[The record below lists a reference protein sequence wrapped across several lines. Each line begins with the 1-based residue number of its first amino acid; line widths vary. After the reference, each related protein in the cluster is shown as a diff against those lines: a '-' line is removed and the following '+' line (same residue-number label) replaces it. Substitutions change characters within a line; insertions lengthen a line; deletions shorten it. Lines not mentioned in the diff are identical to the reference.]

1 MVSLLWRGIYSS
13 VLSIIDG
20 PCPTQ
25 WRSFNKSCYKLVVNY
40 TDIKEC
46 RKECFKEGADLASIH
61 LQEENKM
68 IVSAGGQPCLD
79 SGEHHGGGGEV
90 QVAGLV
96 ALGLHYLGP
105 G

>member
-1 MVSLLWRGIYSS
+1 MVWYIFLC
-13 VLSIIDG
+13 IDG
-20 PCPTQ
+20 PCPAE
-25 WRSFNKSCYKLVVNY
+25 WRSSNKSCYKLVVSY

-46 RKECFKEGADLASIH
+46 RKDCFKEGADLASIH

-79 SGEHHGGGGEV
+79 SGEHHGGGEV